1 MGLKSKDSPSAREIR
16 AMPAMASTKPTKK
29 AAPGREV
36 RRHSHS
42 SRAVNMGAE
51 ETMRP
56 TVEAMENMRA

>member
-1 MGLKSKDSPSAREIR
+1 
-16 AMPAMASTKPTKK
+16 MPAIASTKPTKK

-36 RRHSHS
+36 RWHSHS

-56 TVEAMENMRA
+56 TVEAMENVRA